1 MTKLLSEGS
10 RYACEENKRLFW
22 LMFLP
27 LVPGRSYLPYA
38 RFSGLAIMPLP
49 LLISS
54 IAMKEQISN
63 KGVLMAAYFH
73 NHLLD

>member
-1 MTKLLSEGS
+1 MRVRKIKETVLADVLTTGAWKI
-10 RYACEENKRLFW
+10 
-22 LMFLP
+22 
-27 LVPGRSYLPYA
+27 LPYA